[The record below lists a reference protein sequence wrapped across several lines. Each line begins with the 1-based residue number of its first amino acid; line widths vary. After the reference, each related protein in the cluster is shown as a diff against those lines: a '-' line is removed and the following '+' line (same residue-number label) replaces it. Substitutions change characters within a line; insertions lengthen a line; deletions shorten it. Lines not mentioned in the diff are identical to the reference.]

1 VALLGDEVGYRPKRS
16 KLLVRCT
23 GPLGL
28 GWLTHEPACA
38 QIGERVSFIH
48 GRKPGDSP
56 ATHRHDHLAT
66 LSGVVHVS
74 TQLIVQLSDTNLGL
88 RRWPM

>member
-28 GWLTHEPACA
+28 GWLTHEPTCA
-38 QIGERVSFIH
+38 QIGERVFGAN
-48 GRKPGDSP
+48 GRKPRYSP
-56 ATHRHDHLAT
+56 ATHRHDHLAA
-66 LSGVVHVS
+66 LGGVMHIS
-74 TQLIVQLSDTNLGL
+74 AQLVV
-88 RRWPM
+88 